1 MTPLQYSLVCMVAG
15 LALGWIPWFF
25 HGPIPE
31 KFDAFFLDGSIAVW
45 AWYTARMLVGTW
57 VGLTV
62 WPRPWWIRGPLCGL
76 LGMLPVTIVS
86 LAVPTCGA
94 PCMGWN
100 LTTGAV
106 VGLLVGATAFVVS
119 GRDCREP

>member
-1 MTPLQYSLVCMVAG
+1 MAAG
-15 LALGWIPWFF
+15 AALGWIPWFL

-31 KFDAFFLDGSIAVW
+31 KFDLYFLDGSVAVW
-45 AWYTARMLVGTW
+45 AWYTARMLIGTW
-57 VGLTV
+57 VGITT
-62 WPRPWWIRGPLCGL
+62 WPRRWWVRGPMCGL

-106 VGLLVGATAFVVS
+106 VGLLVATVAFVVT
-119 GRDCREP
+119 GRESRDF